1 MKKSYSVYLIFLL
14 LLSCG
19 RIENKVD
26 TLINISASQID
37 SISFNPLKWKVVTS
51 SINHANN
58 TQSILYGND
67 IAVGYARSNAAKK
80 YPPGSKLCFV
90 TWSQQNDKHW
100 FGAKIPY
107 QIISIELITFNNI
120 INGSSSRIYEKYA
133 GKPLRKLNELD
144 SAFTAQRINYIIS
157 QDASVLP

>member
-1 MKKSYSVYLIFLL
+1 MKKAYSVYLIFLL

-19 RIENKVD
+19 RTENKVD
-26 TLINISASQID
+26 TLINISASRID

-51 SINHANN
+51 STNHAKN

-67 IAVGYARSNAAKK
+67 IAVDYARSNAAKQ

-107 QIISIELITFNNI
+107 EIISIELITFKNMS
-120 INGSSSRIYEKYA
+120 NGSFLRSYEKYI
-133 GKPLRKLNELD
+133 GKPLQRLNELD
-144 SAFTAQRINYIIS
+144 STFTAQRINYIIS